1 MTSDSEGMS
10 MALAGDYS
18 GQRAATPESASTPSK
33 QRRMSGTES
42 DDFDEQPHSQAA
54 NGKSGNESDGSNDG
68 EERSFSAT
76 KSSSSNAGEK
86 RGGRTTIKPQQLEVG
101 VNKDNH
107 AVSFNT
113 REHF

>member
-1 MTSDSEGMS
+1 MTSDSEGMP
-10 MALAGDYS
+10 MALAADYS

-33 QRRMSGTES
+33 RRMSGTES

-68 EERSFSAT
+68 EERSFSAM

-101 VNKDNH
+101 VNKNNH
-107 AVSFNT
+107 PVSYNT
-113 REHF
+113 RQYF